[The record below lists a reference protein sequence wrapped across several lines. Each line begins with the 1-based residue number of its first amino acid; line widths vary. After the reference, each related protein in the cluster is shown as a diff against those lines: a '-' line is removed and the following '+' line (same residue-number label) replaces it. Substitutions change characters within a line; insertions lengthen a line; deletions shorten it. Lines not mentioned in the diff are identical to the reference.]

1 MSEIIPENTEEQ
13 SETEISVDASSEIR
27 YLDPEVE
34 PVVDDAAE
42 PLEPVVSS
50 SAPEAMSR
58 SRSIGVVLPWWVMI
72 IIGTA
77 VAVGLHWILR
87 WLGSG
92 WFWSERLV
100 YFLSLASLL
109 LVVIGCSWLLGR
121 QNAHALRVYIINVSI
136 GLVSGVLISIMLFWQ
151 HVAFW
156 TFFNLIVQPIDMVLL
171 AALGSWLGVT
181 LFINKT

>member
-1 MSEIIPENTEEQ
+1 MSEIILENTEEQ
-13 SETEISVDASSEIR
+13 EETSVDASSEIR

-109 LVVIGCSWLLGR
+109 IVVIGCSWLLGR
-121 QNAHALRVYIINVSI
+121 QNARALRVYIINVSI
-136 GLVSGVLISIMLFWQ
+136 GLVSGVLISIMLFLQ

-156 TFFNLIVQPIDMVLL
+156 TFFNLIVQPIDMILL
-171 AALGSWLGVT
+171 AALGSWLGVI

>member
-1 MSEIIPENTEEQ
+1 MSEIILENTEEQ
-13 SETEISVDASSEIR
+13 EETSVDASSEIH

-34 PVVDDAAE
+34 SVVDDAAE
-42 PLEPVVSS
+42 PLELVVSS
-50 SAPEAMSR
+50 SASEVVTR

-77 VAVGLHWILR
+77 VAVGLHWMLR

-109 LVVIGCSWLLGR
+109 VVIIGSSWLLGR
-121 QNAHALRVYIINVSI
+121 QNARALRVYIINVSI
-136 GLVSGVLISIMLFWQ
+136 GLVSGVLISIMLFLQ

-156 TFFNLIVQPIDMVLL
+156 TFFNLIVQPIDTVLL